1 MSTKHVGGK
10 TIRRQEK
17 RARREEREASTW
29 GDLTSHSNDINE
41 MFNAIDEQIDIFKQV
56 QANGTVRSDDE
67 HFNDRLQDLSLAVA
81 NFREK
86 ERKLHSR
93 FTGLTG
99 PVEADKLQLFLE
111 IMGNYVDMFHEYS
124 ERVMPVSGYLT
135 DYIANAEHAE
145 RVEKV
150 RQAREIEKLKGEANE

>member
-1 MSTKHVGGK
+1 MSTKHVSGK

-29 GDLTSHSNDINE
+29 NDLNAHSNDLKE
-41 MFNAIDEQIDIFKQV
+41 MFNAIDEQVDIFKQV

-67 HFNDRLQDLSLAVA
+67 HFNNRLNELSTAVA

-86 ERKLHSR
+86 ERALHSR
-93 FTGLTG
+93 FAGLTG
-99 PVEADKLQLFLE
+99 QVEADKLQLFLE

-124 ERVMPVSGYLT
+124 DRVMPVSGYLT
-135 DYIANAEHAE
+135 DYVANAEHAE

-150 RQAREIEKLKGEANE
+150 RLAREIEKLKGEANE